1 MVEAVPN
8 VSEGRRPDVI
18 EALADVIR
26 ATPGV
31 RLLDTHSDPAHH
43 RSVFTCAGEPAPIR
57 RAMLALVEAALAR
70 IDMRQHSGEHP
81 RIGALDVL
89 PFVPLDGA
97 TMADCVAL
105 AQDVAA
111 EVALRFQI
119 PVFLYE
125 EAARQGFRRRLEDVR
140 RGQFE
145 GLATKMS
152 QPEWQPDFGP
162 PRPHPTFGA
171 LAVGARMP
179 LIAFNVN
186 LASDRLDIARRIAR
200 TVRESGGGLPAV
212 KALGVMLGNRGIAQV
227 TMNLTDYRVTSV
239 RAAFDAVEREA
250 GVHGLRVLE
259 SELVGLVPA
268 AALSNADADH
278 VRLRGFSAAQVLEER
293 LRLR

>member
-31 RLLDTHSDPAHH
+31 HLLDTHSDPAHH
-43 RSVFTCAGEPAPIR
+43 RSVFTCAGEPAPLR

-70 IDMRQHSGEHP
+70 IDLRQHSGEHP

-111 EVALRFQI
+111 EVAARFQI

-162 PRPHPTFGA
+162 ARPHPTFGA

-200 TVRESGGGLPAV
+200 TIRESGGGLPAV

-239 RAAFDAVEREA
+239 RAAFDAVKREA
-250 GVHGLRVLE
+250 AGHGIDILE

-268 AALSNADADH
+268 AALSEADANH
-278 VRLRGFSAAQVLEER
+278 VRLRGFSPAQVLEER